1 MRRFHPRGGLRVP
14 ALLLAL
20 MLVSTACGDDADPAD
35 EGSET
40 TEAMEEETSEAEE
53 TEAEGTETESE
64 TEAEE
69 VEDLGDATIMLGGKV
84 ITWAPTYVAV
94 CEGFFEDHGLN
105 VTVTPSEG
113 GTTPAIAA
121 LVSGEIISAMTGS
134 AAGVGPIREGAPVQI
149 AIVASEG
156 YGVQLTASNEWIE
169 STGVSPDDPL
179 EDRVRALE
187 GANVAINNPGG
198 SVQAL
203 LNFGL
208 PQFDMD
214 PDSDI
219 TQTSIGDYPAMI
231 SAMSQGSIDVFG
243 ASPPWGSQAA
253 AEGLGEV
260 FINGNEFEGLDTL
273 PYLTANFNVN
283 DIENNRERVIAVIRG
298 MADAMD
304 FLRENPDG
312 GKECMKAEFP
322 DLDDASFDDTYDFA
336 MTTIPDSPAITPE
349 RWAALEEFGEFSG
362 APLGVAYED
371 AVPVDL
377 LEEALAGR

>member
-1 MRRFHPRGGLRVP
+1 MRMLHPPRSSKGL
-14 ALLLAL
+14 ALLLVL
-20 MLVSTACGDDADPAD
+20 VLVSAACGGENGQVDEPEPTDAGDP
-35 EGSET
+35 
-40 TEAMEEETSEAEE
+40 
-53 TEAEGTETESE
+53 GTETESE
-64 TEAEE
+64 MDE

-94 CEGFFEDHGLN
+94 CEGFFQDHGLN

-121 LVSGEIISAMTGS
+121 LVSGDIIAAMTGS
-134 AAGVGPIREGAPVQI
+134 SAGVGPIREGAPVKI

-156 YGVQLTASNEWIE
+156 YGVQLTASNDWIE
-169 STGVSPDDPL
+169 SSGVSPDDSL
-179 EDRVRALE
+179 EDRMEALR
-187 GANVAINNPGG
+187 GANIAINNPGG

-203 LNFGL
+203 LNFAL
-208 PQFDMD
+208 PQFDLD
-214 PDSDI
+214 PDADI
-219 TQTSIGDYPAMI
+219 MQTSLGDYPTMI
-231 SAMSQGSIDVFG
+231 AALSQGTVDVFG
-243 ASPPWGSQAA
+243 GSPPWGSQAA
-253 AEGLGEV
+253 AQGIGEV

-273 PYLTANFNVN
+273 PYLTADFNVN
-283 DIENNRERVIAVIRG
+283 DIENNPERVIAVIRG

-312 GKECMKAEFP
+312 GRECMRAEFP
-322 DLDDASFDDTYDFA
+322 DLDEASFNDAYDFA

-349 RWAALEEFGEFSG
+349 RWAALEAFNEFAG

-371 AVPVDL
+371 AVPVAI